1 MGANSRSARS
11 GQKSGIGKRPARS
24 SNIGSDPQVPH
35 SSSVL
40 LSPASTSSSRT
51 TSAPKRKNLAPGSSS
66 RRSSTNSRASRK
78 PSRPSAPRPEPE
90 EANDEFIADII
101 VVNTDSPDHFDDMDN
116 EVSETMISGD
126 AIMYVPWSSRPSR
139 DPVSVCINFA
149 EYCILTVSMSDAIVF
164 RSDPHDSHAHQQSS
178 PDPPVSVEAV
188 PEPAK
193 TGSELANTCVAGA
206 NASEPAVI
214 EEIAQHPTPAGEN
227 SEFAHLPDSINTDA
241 TPLKPSLAEPD
252 AVDMGFAAPHA
263 MNQDEPSELLSMFS
277 TAPDESIAGKD
288 SMAIEPT
295 SSEPSGVSVADIS
308 HTETNTGDVGVE
320 TTESDRTAFT
330 PAEMKTPAKIN
341 AMVDQENHRSDVND
355 FEPFVVD
362 DTVPATSASP
372 SCLDRAP
379 LQSAKTE
386 AVESVSA
393 EPEPIPTE
401 PIVQQANDPM
411 PVEKNGSELE
421 PHKEVAKVPG
431 GGLNTAASSSELS
444 DLTDMDGIT
453 SPKASRTIREKL
465 EVETLGEHV
474 DEASSELSDIVS
486 ADLVSPDAALL
497 DPTPAKSAISHLIG
511 ESRQSFASSASALT
525 EQSGLSSKPPS
536 VSSKATTPFDTG
548 SPREAASQPT
558 TLTPLST
565 PIAKVQTRSR
575 RIQYNVRPKVSI
587 PTDLTP
593 QEYAME
599 CIEAAEHSR
608 LNPYALHQEEYQ
620 ILRFHLSHAQVTTY
634 LNIRNGI
641 LRLWVRNPQIAV
653 TREEAIGCAR
663 DTRWFDVAN
672 VCFDWLVRRGFINY
686 GCVEIR
692 QHKRKNSPAED
703 SQPRKRKTVVVIGA
717 GFSGLGCARQL
728 EGLFT
733 QYSKRFRNMGED
745 PPRVVVLEG
754 RNRVG
759 GRVYSRAF
767 HTLPDT
773 APGIFRGKRFTAEM
787 GGMIIT
793 GFDRGNPLNILVRGQ
808 LSLPYHCLR
817 SDMSLYDTNGTAV
830 DPTRDEMVEHLFN
843 ACLDRVSEYKFKS
856 QPSKLIEGN
865 HDLIDEG
872 RDSTAEGHKTIAF
885 EEEKAAS
892 QPHAPPV
899 SQQNVTPETHLV
911 PVSTD
916 RMTGKVH
923 VEPGTPGSTRAAFK
937 AKSLGW
943 NLKPGVPE
951 TRDIDLDAAA
961 GDSSATLGSV
971 VDEALMQH
979 KGILDLNAQDFR
991 LLNWHIANLEY
1002 SNATNLNRLSLK
1014 GWDIDAGNEWEGK
1027 HTMVV
1032 GGYQSVARGLSMLPT
1047 PLTIRQKAPVKRIT
1061 YTTEATA
1068 GPARIDLEDGQS
1080 VEADYV
1086 VNTIPLGVLKQ
1097 GGVEFQPPLPSWK
1110 TDAIGRLGFG
1120 VLNKVILVYKDAFW
1134 DKDRDIFG
1142 TLQTPTNRLSLN
1154 QKDYVSRRGRFF
1166 QWFNVSN
1173 TTGMPCLLAL
1183 MAGDAGYDTE
1193 ITPNDELIAEATEV
1207 LRMRYGAR
1215 VPSQPLEAVVTRWE
1229 SDRFARGSYS
1239 NAGVKMQAE
1248 DYQIMARSIGNLH
1261 FAGEHTIV
1269 THPAT
1274 VHGAYLSGLRAAS
1287 DVLEEMLGPIEIPVP
1302 LVLPRETS
1310 ASLKRKAEEENK
1322 DPVQARLEAYE
1333 MEIQEH
1339 IYSKLGSYPIK
1350 PSKVAGNPYLLFN
1363 KAHYDEGRK
1372 RCEEGRRT
1380 GKGKPSPNEVRTM
1393 TSKMWKEAAPEVR
1406 QPFEDAAEEQKRNYA
1421 QAVRDW
1427 TAAAAKWD
1435 KEAIELRQEY
1445 VKEHPD
1451 MPGPEELA
1459 ADGGGHASGGRRAKR
1474 VESYAEEDSDL
1485 DMD

>member
-11 GQKSGIGKRPARS
+11 GQKSGIGKRPPRN
-24 SNIGSDPQVPH
+24 SNSGSTPQVPH
-35 SSSVL
+35 PSSLL

-51 TSAPKRKNLAPGSSS
+51 SSAPKKKNLTPGSSS

-78 PSRPSAPRPEPE
+78 SQRPSAPRPEPE
-90 EANDEFIADII
+90 EETDEFIADII
-101 VVNTDSPDHFDDMDN
+101 VVNTDSPERFIDMDH
-116 EVSETMISGD
+116 EASETMKPD
-126 AIMYVPWSSRPSR
+126 DTIM
-139 DPVSVCINFA
+139 
-149 EYCILTVSMSDAIVF
+149 
-164 RSDPHDSHAHQQSS
+164 SDPHASHAHLQSS
-178 PDPPVSVEAV
+178 PDPSIGA
-188 PEPAK
+188 
-193 TGSELANTCVAGA
+193 TSELARTESEWANTDAIA
-206 NASEPAVI
+206 NASKPAAVGGI
-214 EEIAQHPTPAGEN
+214 GRDSTPADEN
-227 SEFAHLPDSINTDA
+227 SACAHLIDSVNNEA

-252 AVDMGFAAPHA
+252 AIDGAYAASRLI
-263 MNQDEPSELLSMFS
+263 NQDEPFELPSMFPNEEVETTVEKGPMEIGPS
-277 TAPDESIAGKD
+277 F
-288 SMAIEPT
+288 
-295 SSEPSGVSVADIS
+295 SEPPGESVADLAQ
-308 HTETNTGDVGVE
+308 TEAESEDVGVAE
-320 TTESDRTAFT
+320 VPAFGSERSVFT
-330 PAEMKTPAKIN
+330 PAEVERPAQIN
-341 AMVDQENHRSDVND
+341 AVANQEDSGPDVND
-355 FEPFVVD
+355 FEPFVMD
-362 DTVPATSASP
+362 ATLSAASP
-372 SCLDRAP
+372 SPGRPDHAP
-379 LQSAKTE
+379 SLTSKSVVVEDVTAESISALAK
-386 AVESVSA
+386 
-393 EPEPIPTE
+393 PIDKETTDPTLIE
-401 PIVQQANDPM
+401 IG
-411 PVEKNGSELE
+411 GSELE
-421 PHKEVAKVPG
+421 SHMEVTKEHEAIPESA
-431 GGLNTAASSSELS
+431 TASSQLS
-444 DLTDMDGIT
+444 DLTDLDAIAP
-453 SPKASRTIREKL
+453 SQASGSNVEELL
-465 EVETLGEHV
+465 EAEEMGDRA
-474 DEASSELSDIVS
+474 DEASSELSDVVS
-486 ADLVSPDAALL
+486 ADYVSPDAALL

-511 ESRQSFASSASALT
+511 ESRQSFASSASAPT

-548 SPREAASQPT
+548 SPREAASQPVL
-558 TLTPLST
+558 LTPLST
-565 PIAKVQTRSR
+565 PIARVQPRSR
-575 RIQYNVRPKVSI
+575 RIQFNVRPRVSV

-599 CIEAAEHSR
+599 CIEAAENSR
-608 LNPYALHQEEYQ
+608 LNPYALHQEEYHM
-620 ILRFHLSHAQVTTY
+620 LRFHLSHAQVTTY

-663 DTRWFDVAN
+663 DSRWFDVAN
-672 VCFDWLVRRGFINY
+672 VCFDWLIRRGFINY

-692 QHKRKNSPAED
+692 QPKRKSRPAED
-703 SQPRKRKTVVVIGA
+703 SQLRKRKTVVVIGA

-745 PPRVVVLEG
+745 PPRVLVLEG

-830 DPTRDEMVEHLFN
+830 DPIRDEMVEHLFN

-872 RDSTAEGHKTIAF
+872 RDSTAEGQKTIAF

-916 RMTGKVH
+916 RMTGRVH

-943 NLKPGVPE
+943 TLKPGVPE

-961 GDSSATLGSV
+961 TDRNATLGSV

-1002 SNATNLNRLSLK
+1002 SNATNLNRLSLQ

-1027 HTMVV
+1027 HTMIV

-1047 PLTIRQKAPVKRIT
+1047 PLSIRQKAPVKRIV
-1061 YTTEATA
+1061 YTAEEAT

-1080 VEADYV
+1080 IEADYV
-1086 VNTIPLGVLKQ
+1086 VNTIPLGVLKL
-1097 GGVEFQPPLPSWK
+1097 GGIEFQPPLPAWK

-1154 QKDYVSRRGRFF
+1154 QKDYISRRGRFF

-1333 MEIQEH
+1333 MEISEH
-1339 IYSKLGSYPIK
+1339 IYSKLGSYPVK
-1350 PSKVAGNPYLLFN
+1350 PPKAAGNPYLLFN
-1363 KAHYDEGRK
+1363 KAHYEEGRK

-1380 GKGKPSPNEVRTM
+1380 GKGKPNPNEVRTM
-1393 TSKMWKEAAPEVR
+1393 TSKMWKEATPEVR

-1421 QAVRDW
+1421 HALKDW
-1427 TAAAAKWD
+1427 TKAVAEWD
-1435 KEAIELRQEY
+1435 KAAIELRQEY
-1445 VKEHPD
+1445 IKGHPNV
-1451 MPGPEELA
+1451 PSPEELA
-1459 ADGGGHASGGRRAKR
+1459 AASGGRRAKR

>member
-1 MGANSRSARS
+1 M
-11 GQKSGIGKRPARS
+11 
-24 SNIGSDPQVPH
+24 DDEVP
-35 SSSVL
+35 
-40 LSPASTSSSRT
+40 
-51 TSAPKRKNLAPGSSS
+51 
-66 RRSSTNSRASRK
+66 
-78 PSRPSAPRPEPE
+78 
-90 EANDEFIADII
+90 
-101 VVNTDSPDHFDDMDN
+101 
-116 EVSETMISGD
+116 ETMMPGD
-126 AIMYVPWSSRPSR
+126 TIM
-139 DPVSVCINFA
+139 
-149 EYCILTVSMSDAIVF
+149 
-164 RSDPHDSHAHQQSS
+164 SDPHASHAHQQSS
-178 PDPPVSVEAV
+178 PGRVASVEAT
-188 PEPAK
+188 PEPIKADPK
-193 TGSELANTCVAGA
+193 WADTDVAGA
-206 NASEPAVI
+206 NASEPAAV
-214 EEIAQHPTPAGEN
+214 EELVRH
-227 SEFAHLPDSINTDA
+227 SIPTDA
-241 TPLKPSLAEPD
+241 TSECTHLLDSMDTETTPLKPSLAEPD
-252 AVDMGFAAPHA
+252 TFDVGSAAAHPTSQ
-263 MNQDEPSELLSMFS
+263 NERYELLSKFP
-277 TAPDESIAGKD
+277 TAQDETTVGDA
-288 SMAIEPT
+288 SMAIKS
-295 SSEPSGVSVADIS
+295 SSEPARNSVADLAQ
-308 HTETNTGDVGVE
+308 TEAESGGVGVAAL
-320 TTESDRTAFT
+320 ESKQPEFA
-330 PAEMKTPAKIN
+330 PAEVRRAVKMSST
-341 AMVDQENHRSDVND
+341 VEQENNGPDVNG
-355 FEPFVVD
+355 FQPFVVD
-362 DTVPATSASP
+362 ATIPAASP
-372 SCLDRAP
+372 YTGIGSA
-379 LQSAKTE
+379 QSLPKNTE
-386 AVESVSA
+386 LMERISIESKNSPS
-393 EPEPIPTE
+393 EPTD
-401 PIVQQANDPM
+401 QDANDPM
-411 PVEKNGSELE
+411 SIENKGNELE
-421 PHKEVAKVPG
+421 PHEETTEEHEAI
-431 GGLNTAASSSELS
+431 LDSATASSKLS
-444 DLTDMDGIT
+444 DVTDLDGVAP
-453 SPKASRTIREKL
+453 SQASRTIEEPL
-465 EVETLGEHV
+465 EAEAMGNHA
-474 DEASSELSDIVS
+474 DEASSELSDIVP

-497 DPTPAKSAISHLIG
+497 DSTPAKSAISHLIG
-511 ESRQSFASSASALT
+511 ESRHSFASSASALT

-548 SPREAASQPT
+548 SPREVASQPN
-558 TLTPLST
+558 PLST
-565 PIAKVQTRSR
+565 PIARVHSRSR
-575 RIQYNVRPKVSI
+575 RIQFNVRPKVSI

-593 QEYAME
+593 QEYAIE
-599 CIEAAEHSR
+599 CIEAAENSR
-608 LNPYALHQEEYQ
+608 LNPYALHQEEYHV
-620 ILRFHLSHAQVTTY
+620 LRMHLSYAQVTTY

-641 LRLWVRNPQIAV
+641 LRLWTRNPQIAV

-692 QHKRKNSPAED
+692 QHKKNSTAED

-733 QYSKRFRNMGED
+733 QYSKRFRNIGED
-745 PPRVVVLEG
+745 PPRVIVLEG

-767 HTLPDT
+767 QTLPDT

-830 DPTRDEMVEHLFN
+830 DPARDEMVEHLFN

-865 HDLIDEG
+865 YDLIDEG

-943 NLKPGVPE
+943 TLKPGVPE

-961 GDSSATLGSV
+961 SDRNATLGSV

-1002 SNATNLNRLSLK
+1002 SNATNLNRLSLQ

-1047 PLTIRQKAPVKRIT
+1047 PLDIRQKAPVKRIM
-1061 YTTEATA
+1061 YTTEEAT
-1068 GPARIDLEDGQS
+1068 GPARIYLEDGQL

-1097 GGVEFQPPLPSWK
+1097 GGIEFQPTLPSWK

-1154 QKDYVSRRGRFF
+1154 QKDYISRRGRFF

-1193 ITPNDELIAEATEV
+1193 VTPNDELIAEATEV

-1287 DVLEEMLGPIEIPVP
+1287 DVLEEMLGPIEIPIP

-1310 ASLKRKAEEENK
+1310 ASLKRKAQEENK

-1339 IYSKLGSYPIK
+1339 IYSKLGLYPVK

-1363 KAHYDEGRK
+1363 KAHYEEGRK

-1380 GKGKPSPNEVRTM
+1380 GKGKPNPNEVRTM
-1393 TSKMWKEAAPEVR
+1393 TSKMWKEATPEVR

-1421 QAVRDW
+1421 QALKEW
-1427 TAAAAKWD
+1427 TAAAAQWE

-1445 VKEHPD
+1445 IKAHPNV
-1451 MPGPEELA
+1451 PGPEELI
-1459 ADGGGHASGGRRAKR
+1459 ADSNGYASGGRRAKR
-1474 VESYAEEDSDL
+1474 VESYAEDDSDL

>member
-1 MGANSRSARS
+1 MLLVPVGPHVIRALSVAYLPYITILFVS
-11 GQKSGIGKRPARS
+11 I
-24 SNIGSDPQVPH
+24 SDEI
-35 SSSVL
+35 L
-40 LSPASTSSSRT
+40 L
-51 TSAPKRKNLAPGSSS
+51 
-66 RRSSTNSRASRK
+66 
-78 PSRPSAPRPEPE
+78 
-90 EANDEFIADII
+90 
-101 VVNTDSPDHFDDMDN
+101 
-116 EVSETMISGD
+116 
-126 AIMYVPWSSRPSR
+126 
-139 DPVSVCINFA
+139 
-149 EYCILTVSMSDAIVF
+149 

-178 PDPPVSVEAV
+178 PDPSVSVEAAS
-188 PEPAK
+188 EPAK

-206 NASEPAVI
+206 NASEPPAV
-214 EEIAQHPTPAGEN
+214 EEIAQHSMPVDEIPA
-227 SEFAHLPDSINTDA
+227 SAQLPESINAEA
-241 TPLKPSLAEPD
+241 TPLKPPLAEPD
-252 AVDMGFAAPHA
+252 AVDVGFAAPHA

-277 TAPDESIAGKD
+277 TAPDESIVGKD
-288 SMAIEPT
+288 AMASEPPVA
-295 SSEPSGVSVADIS
+295 EPSGVFAADMAHS
-308 HTETNTGDVGVE
+308 ETNTGDMGVV
-320 TTESDRTAFT
+320 TTESDRPEFAAEMET
-330 PAEMKTPAKIN
+330 PAEIN
-341 AMVDQENHRSDVND
+341 SMVDQENRGSDVND
-355 FEPFVVD
+355 FEPVVVD
-362 DTVPATSASP
+362 ATVPAASP
-372 SCLDRAP
+372 PPSSPDRAP
-379 LQSAKTE
+379 LLSAKTE
-386 AVESVSA
+386 AAESVS
-393 EPEPIPTE
+393 TE
-401 PIVQQANDPM
+401 PRPTPAKPVDEHTNDPM
-411 PVEKNGSELE
+411 PMENSGGSKLE
-421 PHKEVAKVPG
+421 PHKEVAKVPAG
-431 GGLNTAASSSELS
+431 HANPEGSSSELS
-444 DLTDMDGIT
+444 DLTDLEGVAP
-453 SPKASRTIREKL
+453 SKASGTVEEVL
-465 EVETLGEHV
+465 EVEAMGDHV
-474 DEASSELSDIVS
+474 DEASSELSDVVS
-486 ADLVSPDAALL
+486 ADIVSPDAALH

-511 ESRQSFASSASALT
+511 TSRHSFASSASAPT

-565 PIAKVQTRSR
+565 PIARVQPRLR

-608 LNPYALHQEEYQ
+608 LNPYALHQEEYH

-692 QHKRKNSPAED
+692 QHKRKNSPVED
-703 SQPRKRKTVVVIGA
+703 LQPRKRKTVVVIGA

-899 SQQNVTPETHLV
+899 SQQNVGPETHLV

-943 NLKPGVPE
+943 TLKPGVPE

-961 GDSSATLGSV
+961 SDSSATLGSV

-1002 SNATNLNRLSLK
+1002 SNATNLNRLSLQ

-1027 HTMVV
+1027 HTMIV
-1032 GGYQSVARGLSMLPT
+1032 GGYQGVARGLSMLPT
-1047 PLTIRQKAPVKRIT
+1047 PLTIRQKAPVKRII
-1061 YTTEATA
+1061 YTTEGAA
-1068 GPARIDLEDGQS
+1068 GPARVDLEDGQS
-1080 VEADYV
+1080 VEADYI
-1086 VNTIPLGVLKQ
+1086 VNTIPLGVLKH

-1110 TDAIGRLGFG
+1110 AEAIGRLGFG

-1193 ITPNDELIAEATEV
+1193 VTPNDELIAEATEV

-1287 DVLEEMLGPIEIPVP
+1287 DVLEEMIGPIEIPVP
-1302 LVLPRETS
+1302 LVLPRETL

-1322 DPVQARLEAYE
+1322 DPMQARLEAYE

-1339 IYSKLGSYPIK
+1339 IYSKLGPYPVK

-1421 QAVRDW
+1421 QALRDW
-1427 TAAAAKWD
+1427 TAAAAKWE

-1445 VKEHPD
+1445 VKEHPNA
-1451 MPGPEELA
+1451 PGPEELA
-1459 ADGGGHASGGRRAKR
+1459 AEGGGYSSGGRRAKR
-1474 VESYAEEDSDL
+1474 VESYAEEDSDF

>member
-1 MGANSRSARS
+1 MIRSLSVSYSLYIAMLFGS
-11 GQKSGIGKRPARS
+11 
-24 SNIGSDPQVPH
+24 GSDEI
-35 SSSVL
+35 L
-40 LSPASTSSSRT
+40 L
-51 TSAPKRKNLAPGSSS
+51 
-66 RRSSTNSRASRK
+66 
-78 PSRPSAPRPEPE
+78 
-90 EANDEFIADII
+90 
-101 VVNTDSPDHFDDMDN
+101 
-116 EVSETMISGD
+116 
-126 AIMYVPWSSRPSR
+126 
-139 DPVSVCINFA
+139 
-149 EYCILTVSMSDAIVF
+149 
-164 RSDPHDSHAHQQSS
+164 RSDPHDSHAHQKSS
-178 PDPPVSVEAV
+178 PDPAASVEAAS
-188 PEPAK
+188 EPAK
-193 TGSELANTCVAGA
+193 TGLELANTYVAGA
-206 NASEPAVI
+206 NASEPA
-214 EEIAQHPTPAGEN
+214 AGEEDAHH
-227 SEFAHLPDSINTDA
+227 SISADGISACAHLPGSINTEA
-241 TPLKPSLAEPD
+241 TPLKPSLTEQD
-252 AVDMGFAAPHA
+252 TIVMGFATSQAV
-263 MNQDEPSELLSMFS
+263 NRDESSELPSMFS
-277 TAPDESIAGKD
+277 TAPDENLNEKD
-288 SMAIEPT
+288 SVAIEPPHPG
-295 SSEPSGVSVADIS
+295 PSDVSVADLGS
-308 HTETNTGDVGVE
+308 TKTNGDVGTA
-320 TTESDRTAFT
+320 TTESDRPAFT
-330 PAEMKTPAKIN
+330 PEVKTPAEIN
-341 AMVDQENHRSDVND
+341 LMVDQKNRGSDVND

-362 DTVPATSASP
+362 DTVPTASTP
-372 SCLDRAP
+372 SSYPDREP
-379 LQSAKTE
+379 LPSAKPE
-386 AVESVSA
+386 AVASLSDEPGPIPA
-393 EPEPIPTE
+393 EPIDEHTNAP
-401 PIVQQANDPM
+401 V
-411 PVEKNGSELE
+411 PVENNSSELE
-421 PHKEVAKVPG
+421 PHKEVAKVTEGRANPAG
-431 GGLNTAASSSELS
+431 SSSELS
-444 DLTDMDGIT
+444 DLTDSDVVT
-453 SPKASRTIREKL
+453 LPTASRTVEEAL
-465 EVETLGEHV
+465 EEGPMGDQV
-474 DEASSELSDIVS
+474 DEASSELSDVVS

-497 DPTPAKSAISHLIG
+497 DPIPAKSAISHLIG
-511 ESRQSFASSASALT
+511 ESRQSFASSASAPT

-558 TLTPLST
+558 TLTPIST
-565 PIAKVQTRSR
+565 PIARVQPRSR

-587 PTDLTP
+587 TTDLTP

-608 LNPYALHQEEYQ
+608 LNPYALHQQEYH
-620 ILRFHLSHAQVTTY
+620 ILRYHLSHAQVTTY

-692 QHKRKNSPAED
+692 QHKRKNSPDED
-703 SQPRKRKTVVVIGA
+703 AQPRKRKTVVVIGA

-733 QYSKRFRNMGED
+733 QYAKRFRNMGED

-793 GFDRGNPLNILVRGQ
+793 GFDRGNPLNFLVRGQ

-843 ACLDRVSEYKFKS
+843 TCLDRVSEYKFKS

-943 NLKPGVPE
+943 TLKPGVPE

-961 GDSSATLGSV
+961 SDRSATLGSV

-1002 SNATNLNRLSLK
+1002 SNATNLNRLSLQ

-1047 PLTIRQKAPVKRIT
+1047 PLTIRQKAAVKRIT
-1061 YTTEATA
+1061 YTVEGAN

-1086 VNTIPLGVLKQ
+1086 VNTIPLGVLKH

-1248 DYQIMARSIGNLH
+1248 DYQIMAQSIGNMH

-1287 DVLEEMLGPIEIPVP
+1287 DVLEEMLGPIEVPVP

-1333 MEIQEH
+1333 MEVQEH
-1339 IYSKLGSYPIK
+1339 IYSKLGPYPVK

-1393 TSKMWKEAAPEVR
+1393 TSKMWREAAPEVR
-1406 QPFEDAAEEQKRNYA
+1406 QPFEDAAEEQKRGYA
-1421 QAVRDW
+1421 QALKEW
-1427 TAAAAKWD
+1427 TAAAAKWE

-1445 VKEHPD
+1445 VKEHPN

-1459 ADGGGHASGGRRAKR
+1459 ADGSGNASGGRRAKR
-1474 VESYAEEDSDL
+1474 VQSYAEDDSDL

>member
-1 MGANSRSARS
+1 MDHAASQPIKEDEPCEAIPLFQTAQYEHAVDTTALTNESFVAEAAGGNGTDVAHRET
-11 GQKSGIGKRPARS
+11 KSGG
-24 SNIGSDPQVPH
+24 V
-35 SSSVL
+35 
-40 LSPASTSSSRT
+40 
-51 TSAPKRKNLAPGSSS
+51 
-66 RRSSTNSRASRK
+66 
-78 PSRPSAPRPEPE
+78 
-90 EANDEFIADII
+90 
-101 VVNTDSPDHFDDMDN
+101 
-116 EVSETMISGD
+116 GD
-126 AIMYVPWSSRPSR
+126 
-139 DPVSVCINFA
+139 
-149 EYCILTVSMSDAIVF
+149 T
-164 RSDPHDSHAHQQSS
+164 
-178 PDPPVSVEAV
+178 
-188 PEPAK
+188 
-193 TGSELANTCVAGA
+193 
-206 NASEPAVI
+206 
-214 EEIAQHPTPAGEN
+214 
-227 SEFAHLPDSINTDA
+227 
-241 TPLKPSLAEPD
+241 
-252 AVDMGFAAPHA
+252 
-263 MNQDEPSELLSMFS
+263 
-277 TAPDESIAGKD
+277 
-288 SMAIEPT
+288 
-295 SSEPSGVSVADIS
+295 
-308 HTETNTGDVGVE
+308 
-320 TTESDRTAFT
+320 TTESDKPAIQ
-330 PAEMKTPAKIN
+330 PAEVKAPADTNSI
-341 AMVDQENHRSDVND
+341 VDRDNPGLDVNGSD
-355 FEPFVVD
+355 HGRVD
-362 DTVPATSASP
+362 ASVPAASP
-372 SCLDRAP
+372 SKRADHAP
-379 LQSAKTE
+379 LLSAETGTAE
-386 AVESVSA
+386 EDSA
-393 EPEPIPTE
+393 EPHPSLPEPTDENADDSIP
-401 PIVQQANDPM
+401 I
-411 PVEKNGSELE
+411 EKDFL
-421 PHKEVAKVPG
+421 KVPERSS
-431 GGLNTAASSSELS
+431 NPAAPSSDLS
-444 DLTDMDGIT
+444 DLTDLDDT
-453 SPKASRTIREKL
+453 SPSKASRTSE
-465 EVETLGEHV
+465 EASAVDGVAGHV
-474 DEASSELSDIVS
+474 DEVSSELSEVVS
-486 ADLVSPDAALL
+486 ADLVSPDAVHL
-497 DPTPAKSAISHLIG
+497 DSTPVKSAISHLIG
-511 ESRQSFASSASALT
+511 ESRHSFASSASAPT

-558 TLTPLST
+558 ALTPLPA
-565 PIAKVQTRSR
+565 PIARVQPRSR

-599 CIEAAEHSR
+599 CIEAAENSR
-608 LNPYALHQEEYQ
+608 LNPYALHQEEYH
-620 ILRFHLSHAQVTTY
+620 ILRYHLSHAQVTTY

-692 QHKRKNSPAED
+692 QPRKNASAED

-808 LSLPYHCLR
+808 LGLPYHCLR

-830 DPTRDEMVEHLFN
+830 DPARDEMVEHLFN

-856 QPSKLIEGN
+856 QQSKLIEGN

-899 SQQNVTPETHLV
+899 AQQNVTPETHLV

-937 AKSLGW
+937 AMSLGW
-943 NLKPGVPE
+943 TLKPGVQE
-951 TRDIDLDAAA
+951 TRDIDLDVVAS
-961 GDSSATLGSV
+961 DQSATLGSV

-1047 PLTIRQKAPVKRIT
+1047 PLNIRHKAPVKRIT
-1061 YTTEATA
+1061 YTTEAAT
-1068 GPARIDLEDGQS
+1068 GPARIELEDGQS

-1097 GGVEFQPPLPSWK
+1097 GGVDFQPPLPSWK
-1110 TDAIGRLGFG
+1110 TDAIERLGFG

-1134 DKDRDIFG
+1134 DKERDIFG

-1239 NAGVKMQAE
+1239 NAGVKMQAD
-1248 DYQIMARSIGNLH
+1248 DYQIMARPIGNLH

-1287 DVLEEMLGPIEIPVP
+1287 DVLEEMIGPIDIPLP

-1322 DPVQARLEAYE
+1322 DPTQARLEAYE

-1339 IYSKLGSYPIK
+1339 IYSRLGPYPIK

-1363 KAHYDEGRK
+1363 KAHYEEGRK

-1421 QAVRDW
+1421 QALKDW
-1427 TAAAAKWD
+1427 TAAAAKWEKD
-1435 KEAIELRQEY
+1435 AVDLRQVY
-1445 VKEHPD
+1445 VKEHPYAD
-1451 MPGPEELA
+1451 DAEQLV
-1459 ADGGGHASGGRRAKR
+1459 ADGAASAGGGRRAKR

-1485 DMD
+1485 DME

>member
-1 MGANSRSARS
+1 M
-11 GQKSGIGKRPARS
+11 
-24 SNIGSDPQVPH
+24 
-35 SSSVL
+35 
-40 LSPASTSSSRT
+40 STE
-51 TSAPKRKNLAPGSSS
+51 A
-66 RRSSTNSRASRK
+66 K
-78 PSRPSAPRPEPE
+78 PMES
-90 EANDEFIADII
+90 
-101 VVNTDSPDHFDDMDN
+101 
-116 EVSETMISGD
+116 
-126 AIMYVPWSSRPSR
+126 
-139 DPVSVCINFA
+139 
-149 EYCILTVSMSDAIVF
+149 
-164 RSDPHDSHAHQQSS
+164 
-178 PDPPVSVEAV
+178 
-188 PEPAK
+188 
-193 TGSELANTCVAGA
+193 
-206 NASEPAVI
+206 
-214 EEIAQHPTPAGEN
+214 
-227 SEFAHLPDSINTDA
+227 
-241 TPLKPSLAEPD
+241 SLAEPGAD
-252 AVDMGFAAPHA
+252 DVRYTTSHANSHEPFKTQSVFLTARDGSTAGSKDETNEPVFSGALGASMADVARRETRSAEVGDAITGSRDPTIEPEEVNAPGEGNPAVDH
-263 MNQDEPSELLSMFS
+263 
-277 TAPDESIAGKD
+277 
-288 SMAIEPT
+288 
-295 SSEPSGVSVADIS
+295 DI
-308 HTETNTGDVGVE
+308 
-320 TTESDRTAFT
+320 RCL
-330 PAEMKTPAKIN
+330 
-341 AMVDQENHRSDVND
+341 DVND
-355 FEPFVVD
+355 SEKAVVD
-362 DTVPATSASP
+362 ALVAAVSP
-372 SCLDRAP
+372 SRRTDP
-379 LQSAKTE
+379 VSSPSADTGA
-386 AVESVSA
+386 AVDKPPDS
-393 EPEPIPTE
+393 EPTPVGPINE
-401 PIVQQANDPM
+401 H
-411 PVEKNGSELE
+411 GSNLISIENSGGSLGS
-421 PHKEVAKVPG
+421 HKEFVKVPERS
-431 GGLNTAASSSELS
+431 LNTAAPSSEIS
-444 DLTDMDGIT
+444 DLTDLDYV
-453 SPKASRTIREKL
+453 SPSKDSRVSE
-465 EVETLGEHV
+465 EVLGVKGMADHA
-474 DEASSELSDIVS
+474 DEASSELNDLVS
-486 ADLVSPDAALL
+486 ADIVPSDAALL
-497 DPTPAKSAISHLIG
+497 DSTPAKSAISHLIG
-511 ESRQSFASSASALT
+511 EARHSFASSASALT

-536 VSSKATTPFDTG
+536 VSSKATTPFDSG
-548 SPREAASQPT
+548 SPREAPSQPT

-565 PIAKVQTRSR
+565 PIARVQPRSR
-575 RIQYNVRPKVSI
+575 RVQYNVRPKVSI

-608 LNPYALHQEEYQ
+608 LNPYALHQEEYH
-620 ILRFHLSHAQVTTY
+620 ILRYHLSHAQVTTY

-692 QHKRKNSPAED
+692 QPKRKNFPSGD
-703 SQPRKRKTVVVIGA
+703 SQPQRRKTVVVIGA

-733 QYSKRFRNMGED
+733 QYSKRFRNMGEE

-773 APGIFRGKRFTAEM
+773 APGLFRGKRFTAEM

-830 DPTRDEMVEHLFN
+830 DPARDEMVEHLFN

-856 QPSKLIEGN
+856 QQSKLIEGN

-885 EEEKAAS
+885 EEEKTAS

-943 NLKPGVPE
+943 ALKSGVAE

-961 GDSSATLGSV
+961 SDGSATLGSV

-979 KGILDLNAQDFR
+979 KEILDLNAQDFR

-1032 GGYQSVARGLSMLPT
+1032 GGYQSVARGLSLLPT
-1047 PLTIRQKAPVKRIT
+1047 PLNIQYKAPVKRIT
-1061 YTTEATA
+1061 YTAEGAT
-1068 GPARIDLEDGQS
+1068 GPAKIDLEGGRT

-1086 VNTIPLGVLKQ
+1086 VNTIPLGVLKH

-1110 TDAIGRLGFG
+1110 TDAIECLGFG

-1193 ITPNDELIAEATEV
+1193 ITPNDELVAEATEV

-1239 NAGVKMQAE
+1239 NAGVKMRAE
-1248 DYQIMARSIGNLH
+1248 DYQTMARPISNLH

-1287 DVLEEMLGPIEIPVP
+1287 DILEEMLGPIEVPMP

-1310 ASLKRKAEEENK
+1310 ASLKRKTEEENK
-1322 DPVQARLEAYE
+1322 DPTQARLEAYE

-1339 IYSKLGSYPIK
+1339 IYSRLGPFPIK

-1363 KAHYDEGRK
+1363 KAHYEEGRK

-1393 TSKMWKEAAPEVR
+1393 TSKMWKEAGPEVR

-1421 QAVRDW
+1421 QALKDW
-1427 TAAAAKWD
+1427 TAAASTWEKD
-1435 KEAIELRQEY
+1435 AIELRQEY
-1445 VKEHPD
+1445 VKEHPYV
-1451 MPGPEELA
+1451 PGPEEP
-1459 ADGGGHASGGRRAKR
+1459 ADGAGSASGGRRAKR
-1474 VESYAEEDSDL
+1474 VESYAEEDTDL
-1485 DMD
+1485 DMQ

>member
-1 MGANSRSARS
+1 MALFVSIFD
-11 GQKSGIGKRPARS
+11 KS
-24 SNIGSDPQVPH
+24 
-35 SSSVL
+35 
-40 LSPASTSSSRT
+40 
-51 TSAPKRKNLAPGSSS
+51 
-66 RRSSTNSRASRK
+66 
-78 PSRPSAPRPEPE
+78 
-90 EANDEFIADII
+90 F
-101 VVNTDSPDHFDDMDN
+101 
-116 EVSETMISGD
+116 
-126 AIMYVPWSSRPSR
+126 
-139 DPVSVCINFA
+139 
-149 EYCILTVSMSDAIVF
+149 F
-164 RSDPHDSHAHQQSS
+164 RSDPHASHVYQQSS
-178 PDPPVSVEAV
+178 PDPSVEA
-188 PEPAK
+188 
-193 TGSELANTCVAGA
+193 TSELAKTESEWANTDFIA
-206 NASEPAVI
+206 NTSEPAAVKDVARQSI
-214 EEIAQHPTPAGEN
+214 PANEDSASAQLT
-227 SEFAHLPDSINTDA
+227 DSVNTEA
-241 TPLKPSLAEPD
+241 TPLKSSLAELHATD
-252 AVDMGFAAPHA
+252 VDNAASRSINHYEPFELPSISPTAQNENTFAKVSITI
-263 MNQDEPSELLSMFS
+263 EPSLTKPPGE
-277 TAPDESIAGKD
+277 
-288 SMAIEPT
+288 
-295 SSEPSGVSVADIS
+295 SVADLAHNEAGS
-308 HTETNTGDVGVE
+308 GDVGVM
-320 TTESDRTAFT
+320 AFKSERSVLN
-330 PAEMKTPAKIN
+330 PAEVQRPENIN
-341 AMVDQENHRSDVND
+341 STANREDEGADVND
-355 FEPFVVD
+355 FESSVMSATICAVSSPPRRSDHASSLIAKVEVVED
-362 DTVPATSASP
+362 ISSE
-372 SCLDRAP
+372 S
-379 LQSAKTE
+379 E
-386 AVESVSA
+386 AALA
-393 EPEPIPTE
+393 EPIDEKTT
-401 PIVQQANDPM
+401 DPM
-411 PVEKNGSELE
+411 PIENNGGEFES
-421 PHKEVAKVPG
+421 HKDVTKEHAAISDSA
-431 GGLNTAASSSELS
+431 TASSQLS
-444 DLTDMDGIT
+444 DLTDLDAFAP
-453 SPKASRTIREKL
+453 SQASRS
-465 EVETLGEHV
+465 VEEIFEAEAMGDHA
-474 DEASSELSDIVS
+474 DEASSELSDAVS
-486 ADLVSPDAALL
+486 ADLVSPDAALH
-497 DPTPAKSAISHLIG
+497 DPAPAKSAISHLIG
-511 ESRQSFASSASALT
+511 ESRHSFASSASAPT

-548 SPREAASQPT
+548 SPREAASQPVL
-558 TLTPLST
+558 LTPAST
-565 PIAKVQTRSR
+565 PIAKAQPRTR
-575 RIQYNVRPKVSI
+575 RIQFNVRPRVSV

-599 CIEAAEHSR
+599 CIEAAENSR
-608 LNPYALHQEEYQ
+608 LNPYALHQGEYHV
-620 ILRFHLSHAQVTTY
+620 LRFHLSHSQVTTY

-692 QHKRKNSPAED
+692 QHKRKNGPVED

-767 HTLPDT
+767 QTLPDT

-872 RDSTAEGHKTIAF
+872 RDSTAEGHKTVAF
-885 EEEKAAS
+885 EEEKAAA

-899 SQQNVTPETHLV
+899 SQQNVPPETHLV

-943 NLKPGVPE
+943 ILKPGVPE
-951 TRDIDLDAAA
+951 TRDIDLDSAAS
-961 GDSSATLGSV
+961 DRSATLGSV

-1002 SNATNLNRLSLK
+1002 SNATSLNRLSLK

-1047 PLTIRQKAPVKRIT
+1047 PLNIRQKAPVKRIT
-1061 YTTEATA
+1061 YTTEGAA
-1068 GPARIDLEDGQS
+1068 GPAKIDLEDGQS
-1080 VEADYV
+1080 VEADYI
-1086 VNTIPLGVLKQ
+1086 VNTIPLGVLKH
-1097 GGVEFQPPLPSWK
+1097 GGIEFQPPLPSWK

-1120 VLNKVILVYKDAFW
+1120 VLNKVILVYKEAFW
-1134 DKDRDIFG
+1134 DRDRDIFG
-1142 TLQTPTNRLSLN
+1142 TLQTPTNRLSLH

-1248 DYQIMARSIGNLH
+1248 DYQLMARSVGNLH

-1322 DPVQARLEAYE
+1322 DPMQARLEAYE
-1333 MEIQEH
+1333 MEISEH

-1380 GKGKPSPNEVRTM
+1380 GKGKPNPNEVRTM
-1393 TSKMWKEAAPEVR
+1393 TSKMWKEATSEVR
-1406 QPFEDAAEEQKRNYA
+1406 QPFEDAADEQKRNYA
-1421 QAVRDW
+1421 LALKEW
-1427 TAAAAKWD
+1427 TAAAAEWEKAAVD
-1435 KEAIELRQEY
+1435 LRQEY
-1445 VKEHPD
+1445 VKEHPNV
-1451 MPGPEELA
+1451 PGSEELA
-1459 ADGGGHASGGRRAKR
+1459 ADSGGRRAKR

-1485 DMD
+1485 DLD

>member
-1 MGANSRSARS
+1 M
-11 GQKSGIGKRPARS
+11 
-24 SNIGSDPQVPH
+24 
-35 SSSVL
+35 
-40 LSPASTSSSRT
+40 
-51 TSAPKRKNLAPGSSS
+51 
-66 RRSSTNSRASRK
+66 
-78 PSRPSAPRPEPE
+78 PSAPRPEPA
-90 EANDEFIADII
+90 EANEEFIADII
-101 VVNTDSPDHFDDMDN
+101 VVNTDSPDHLDDMDDDVP
-116 EVSETMISGD
+116 ESIITGD
-126 AIMYVPWSSRPSR
+126 IFM
-139 DPVSVCINFA
+139 
-149 EYCILTVSMSDAIVF
+149 
-164 RSDPHDSHAHQQSS
+164 SDPHDSQAHQKPS
-178 PDPPVSVEAV
+178 PDPYVTIEAAS
-188 PEPAK
+188 ESAE
-193 TGSELANTCVAGA
+193 TRSELPNTDLPGA
-206 NASEPAVI
+206 NASVPTAVEGSAQQSIPAD
-214 EEIAQHPTPAGEN
+214 EN
-227 SEFAHLPDSINTDA
+227 SEHAPVSDLVNTEV
-241 TPLKPSLAEPD
+241 TPLKSSLAEPE
-252 AVDMGFAAPHA
+252 AVNMDYAAS
-263 MNQDEPSELLSMFS
+263 EPTNENESLETLSMFP
-277 TAPDESIAGKD
+277 TAKYEDMVETNAV
-288 SMAIEPT
+288 PT
-295 SSEPSGVSVADIS
+295 LASVAEASGDPVNDTAHRGTKSGEVGDI
-308 HTETNTGDVGVE
+308 
-320 TTESDRTAFT
+320 TTKSDETAFGPADVQT
-330 PAEMKTPAKIN
+330 PTDTN
-341 AMVDQENHRSDVND
+341 SMVDQDNLGLDVNAFD
-355 FEPFVVD
+355 NGVVD
-362 DTVPATSASP
+362 ALVPAASP
-372 SCLDRAP
+372 SNRADHAHP
-379 LQSAKTE
+379 PSAETSAAETE
-386 AVESVSA
+386 FV
-393 EPEPIPTE
+393 EPEPAPSE
-401 PIVQQANDPM
+401 PIHGSVNDPM
-411 PVEKNGSELE
+411 PIENNGSGVES
-421 PHKEVAKVPG
+421 HKEFLKVPG
-431 GGLNTAASSSELS
+431 RSSHPVTSSSDLS
-444 DLTDMDGIT
+444 DLTDLDDVLP
-453 SPKASRTIREKL
+453 PKASSASE
-465 EVETLGEHV
+465 EGSAVEGMAGHV
-474 DEASSELSDIVS
+474 DEASSELSDVVS
-486 ADLVSPDAALL
+486 ADLVSPGAAHL
-497 DPTPAKSAISHLIG
+497 DLTPAKSAISHLIG
-511 ESRQSFASSASALT
+511 ESRHSFASSASAPT

-548 SPREAASQPT
+548 SPREATSQPT

-565 PIAKVQTRSR
+565 PIARVQPRTRR
-575 RIQYNVRPKVSI
+575 VQYNVRPKVSI

-599 CIEAAEHSR
+599 CIEAAENSR
-608 LNPYALHQEEYQ
+608 LNPYALHQEEYH
-620 ILRFHLSHAQVTTY
+620 ILRYHLSHAQITTY

-663 DTRWFDVAN
+663 DSRWFDVAN
-672 VCFDWLVRRGFINY
+672 VCFDWLVRRSFINY

-692 QHKRKNSPAED
+692 QLRKNASAED

-808 LSLPYHCLR
+808 LGLPYHCLR

-856 QPSKLIEGN
+856 QQSKLIEGN

-885 EEEKAAS
+885 EEEKTAS

-943 NLKPGVPE
+943 TLKPGVQE
-951 TRDIDLDAAA
+951 SRDIDLDAAA
-961 GDSSATLGSV
+961 IDRSATLGSV

-979 KGILDLNAQDFR
+979 KEILDLTAQDFR

-1014 GWDIDAGNEWEGK
+1014 GWDIDAGNEWDGK

-1047 PLTIRQKAPVKRIT
+1047 PLNIRHQAAVKRIK
-1061 YTTEATA
+1061 YNTEGAT

-1086 VNTIPLGVLKQ
+1086 VNTIPLGVLKH

-1183 MAGDAGYDTE
+1183 MAGEAGYDTE
-1193 ITPNDELIAEATEV
+1193 VTPNDELIAEATEV

-1239 NAGVKMQAE
+1239 NAGVNMQTD
-1248 DYQIMARSIGNLH
+1248 DYQSMARPIGNLH

-1287 DVLEEMLGPIEIPVP
+1287 DVLDEMIGPIEIPLP

-1322 DPVQARLEAYE
+1322 DPLQARLEAYE

-1339 IYSKLGSYPIK
+1339 IYSRLGPYPIK

-1363 KAHYDEGRK
+1363 KSNYDEGRK

-1421 QAVRDW
+1421 QALKGW
-1427 TAAAAKWD
+1427 TAAAAKWEKD
-1435 KEAIELRQEY
+1435 AVELRQVY
-1445 VKEHPD
+1445 TNEHPYAA
-1451 MPGPEELA
+1451 GPEELA
-1459 ADGGGHASGGRRAKR
+1459 GDGTGRRAAKR

-1485 DMD
+1485 DME

>member
-1 MGANSRSARS
+1 MLFVS
-11 GQKSGIGKRPARS
+11 I
-24 SNIGSDPQVPH
+24 SDEM
-35 SSSVL
+35 L
-40 LSPASTSSSRT
+40 
-51 TSAPKRKNLAPGSSS
+51 
-66 RRSSTNSRASRK
+66 
-78 PSRPSAPRPEPE
+78 
-90 EANDEFIADII
+90 
-101 VVNTDSPDHFDDMDN
+101 
-116 EVSETMISGD
+116 
-126 AIMYVPWSSRPSR
+126 
-139 DPVSVCINFA
+139 
-149 EYCILTVSMSDAIVF
+149 F
-164 RSDPHDSHAHQQSS
+164 RSDPHDSHAHQSY
-178 PDPPVSVEAV
+178 PPGPSVSAEAAA
-188 PEPAK
+188 EPAK
-193 TGSELANTCVAGA
+193 KGSELANICVAGV
-206 NASEPAVI
+206 NASEPAAV
-214 EEIAQHPTPAGEN
+214 EQTTQHSIPADEN
-227 SEFAHLPDSINTDA
+227 SACAPILDSMNTEA

-252 AVDMGFAAPHA
+252 AVDIGYAASNA
-263 MNQDEPSELLSMFS
+263 INQDKPFELLSMFPAAQYGS
-277 TAPDESIAGKD
+277 VAGKD
-288 SMAIEPT
+288 SVATEPPF
-295 SSEPSGVSVADIS
+295 SEPSGVSVADIG
-308 HTETNTGDVGVE
+308 HTKTKPRERGVV
-320 TTESDRTAFT
+320 TTEPDRPEST
-330 PAEMKTPAKIN
+330 PAEEQTPAEIN
-341 AMVDQENHRSDVND
+341 SMVDQENRGSDVND
-355 FEPFVVD
+355 LEPFVVD
-362 DTVPATSASP
+362 DTVPAASP
-372 SCLDRAP
+372 PPRSPDRAP
-379 LQSAKTE
+379 LLPTQTE

-393 EPEPIPTE
+393 EPKYNPAEQTNEHANDLVPTE
-401 PIVQQANDPM
+401 NNGNE
-411 PVEKNGSELE
+411 VET
-421 PHKEVAKVPG
+421 HKEVTKGPEG
-431 GGLNTAASSSELS
+431 SSGSAASSSQLS
-444 DLTDMDGIT
+444 DLTDLDGIAP
-453 SPKASRTIREKL
+453 SKPSRT
-465 EVETLGEHV
+465 VEEASEAEAMADHV
-474 DEASSELSDIVS
+474 DEASSELSDVVS
-486 ADLVSPDAALL
+486 AALVSPDAALL
-497 DPTPAKSAISHLIG
+497 DSTLAKSAISHLIG

-548 SPREAASQPT
+548 SPREAATQST

-565 PIAKVQTRSR
+565 PIAKVQPRSR

-599 CIEAAEHSR
+599 SIEAAENSR
-608 LNPYALHQEEYQ
+608 LNPYALHQEEYH

-672 VCFDWLVRRGFINY
+672 LCFDWLVRRGFINY

-703 SQPRKRKTVVVIGA
+703 SQPRKKKTVVVIGA
-717 GFSGLGCARQL
+717 GFSGLACARQL

-767 HTLPDT
+767 QTLPDT

-830 DPTRDEMVEHLFN
+830 DPARDEMVEHLFN

-899 SQQNVTPETHLV
+899 SQQNVAPETHLV

-937 AKSLGW
+937 ATSIGW
-943 NLKPGVPE
+943 TLRSGVPE

-961 GDSSATLGSV
+961 GDRSATLGSV

-1002 SNATNLNRLSLK
+1002 SNATSLNRLSLQ

-1047 PLTIRQKAPVKRIT
+1047 PLNIRHKAPVKRIT
-1061 YTTEATA
+1061 YATEGAV
-1068 GPARIDLEDGQS
+1068 GPARVELEDGQS

-1086 VNTIPLGVLKQ
+1086 VNTIPLGVLKH
-1097 GGVEFQPPLPSWK
+1097 GGIEFQPPLPSWK

-1183 MAGDAGYDTE
+1183 MAGEAGYDTE
-1193 ITPNDELIAEATEV
+1193 VTPNDELIAEATEV

-1239 NAGVKMQAE
+1239 NAGVKMQAD

-1287 DVLEEMLGPIEIPVP
+1287 DVLEEMIGPIEIPVP

-1310 ASLKRKAEEENK
+1310 SSLKRKAEEENK

-1333 MEIQEH
+1333 MGIQEH
-1339 IYSKLGSYPIK
+1339 IYSKLGLYPVK

-1393 TSKMWKEAAPEVR
+1393 TSKMWKEAALEVR
-1406 QPFEDAAEEQKRNYA
+1406 QPFEDAAEEQKRTYA
-1421 QAVRDW
+1421 QALKDW
-1427 TAAAAKWD
+1427 TAAAAKWE
-1435 KEAIELRQEY
+1435 KEAIEVRQEY
-1445 VKEHPD
+1445 VKEHPIAS
-1451 MPGPEELA
+1451 GPEELA
-1459 ADGGGHASGGRRAKR
+1459 GDGSGYASGGRRAKR
-1474 VESYAEEDSDL
+1474 VESYAEDSDL
-1485 DMD
+1485 DME

>member
-1 MGANSRSARS
+1 
-11 GQKSGIGKRPARS
+11 
-24 SNIGSDPQVPH
+24 
-35 SSSVL
+35 
-40 LSPASTSSSRT
+40 
-51 TSAPKRKNLAPGSSS
+51 
-66 RRSSTNSRASRK
+66 
-78 PSRPSAPRPEPE
+78 
-90 EANDEFIADII
+90 
-101 VVNTDSPDHFDDMDN
+101 
-116 EVSETMISGD
+116 
-126 AIMYVPWSSRPSR
+126 
-139 DPVSVCINFA
+139 
-149 EYCILTVSMSDAIVF
+149 
-164 RSDPHDSHAHQQSS
+164 
-178 PDPPVSVEAV
+178 
-188 PEPAK
+188 
-193 TGSELANTCVAGA
+193 
-206 NASEPAVI
+206 
-214 EEIAQHPTPAGEN
+214 
-227 SEFAHLPDSINTDA
+227 
-241 TPLKPSLAEPD
+241 
-252 AVDMGFAAPHA
+252 
-263 MNQDEPSELLSMFS
+263 
-277 TAPDESIAGKD
+277 
-288 SMAIEPT
+288 
-295 SSEPSGVSVADIS
+295 
-308 HTETNTGDVGVE
+308 
-320 TTESDRTAFT
+320 
-330 PAEMKTPAKIN
+330 
-341 AMVDQENHRSDVND
+341 
-355 FEPFVVD
+355 
-362 DTVPATSASP
+362 
-372 SCLDRAP
+372 
-379 LQSAKTE
+379 
-386 AVESVSA
+386 
-393 EPEPIPTE
+393 
-401 PIVQQANDPM
+401 
-411 PVEKNGSELE
+411 
-421 PHKEVAKVPG
+421 
-431 GGLNTAASSSELS
+431 
-444 DLTDMDGIT
+444 
-453 SPKASRTIREKL
+453 
-465 EVETLGEHV
+465 
-474 DEASSELSDIVS
+474 
-486 ADLVSPDAALL
+486 
-497 DPTPAKSAISHLIG
+497 
-511 ESRQSFASSASALT
+511 
-525 EQSGLSSKPPS
+525 
-536 VSSKATTPFDTG
+536 
-548 SPREAASQPT
+548 
-558 TLTPLST
+558 
-565 PIAKVQTRSR
+565 
-575 RIQYNVRPKVSI
+575 
-587 PTDLTP
+587 
-593 QEYAME
+593 ME
-599 CIEAAEHSR
+599 CIEAAENSR
-608 LNPYALHQEEYQ
+608 LNPYALHQEEYH
-620 ILRFHLSHAQVTTY
+620 ILRYHLSHAQVTTY
-634 LNIRNGI
+634 LNIRNGV

-692 QHKRKNSPAED
+692 QPRRNASAED

-733 QYSKRFRNMGED
+733 QYSKRFRSMGED

-773 APGIFRGKRFTAEM
+773 APGVFRGKRFTAEM

-830 DPTRDEMVEHLFN
+830 DPARDEMVEHLFN

-856 QPSKLIEGN
+856 QQSKLIEGN

-937 AKSLGW
+937 AMSLGW
-943 NLKPGVPE
+943 TLKPGVQE

-961 GDSSATLGSV
+961 GDRSATLGSV

-1047 PLTIRQKAPVKRIT
+1047 PLNIRHKAPVKRIT
-1061 YTTEATA
+1061 YTTEGAT
-1068 GPARIDLEDGQS
+1068 GPARIDLEEGQS

-1110 TDAIGRLGFG
+1110 TDAIERLGFG

-1193 ITPNDELIAEATEV
+1193 ITPNDELIDEATEV

-1248 DYQIMARSIGNLH
+1248 DYQIMARPIGNLH

-1287 DVLEEMLGPIEIPVP
+1287 DVLEEMLGPIEIPLP

-1322 DPVQARLEAYE
+1322 DPMQARLEAYE
-1333 MEIQEH
+1333 MEVQEH
-1339 IYSKLGSYPIK
+1339 IYSRLGPYPIK

-1393 TSKMWKEAAPEVR
+1393 TSKMWKEATPEVR

-1421 QAVRDW
+1421 QALKDW
-1427 TAAAAKWD
+1427 TAAAAKWEKD
-1435 KEAIELRQEY
+1435 AVQLRQVY
-1445 VKEHPD
+1445 IKEHPYVAD
-1451 MPGPEELA
+1451 PEPLA
-1459 ADGGGHASGGRRAKR
+1459 ADGAASAGGGRRAKR

-1485 DMD
+1485 DME

>member
-1 MGANSRSARS
+1 MIRALF
-11 GQKSGIGKRPARS
+11 S
-24 SNIGSDPQVPH
+24 SCRIWQCVFAFISDE
-35 SSSVL
+35 
-40 LSPASTSSSRT
+40 SPS
-51 TSAPKRKNLAPGSSS
+51 
-66 RRSSTNSRASRK
+66 
-78 PSRPSAPRPEPE
+78 
-90 EANDEFIADII
+90 
-101 VVNTDSPDHFDDMDN
+101 
-116 EVSETMISGD
+116 
-126 AIMYVPWSSRPSR
+126 
-139 DPVSVCINFA
+139 
-149 EYCILTVSMSDAIVF
+149 
-164 RSDPHDSHAHQQSS
+164 RSDPHDSHARQQPSS
-178 PDPPVSVEAV
+178 DPLVVDEGASESA
-188 PEPAK
+188 E
-193 TGSELANTCVAGA
+193 TRSELANTCVAGA
-206 NASEPAVI
+206 NASGLAAVEKIVQHSIPA
-214 EEIAQHPTPAGEN
+214 EEISKCADP
-227 SEFAHLPDSINTDA
+227 LDLMNTEA
-241 TPLKPSLAEPD
+241 TPLKKSLAEPD
-252 AVDMGFAAPHA
+252 PGDMDHTASHPTD
-263 MNQDEPSELLSMFS
+263 QDERFETLSMFPTAQYES
-277 TAPDESIAGKD
+277 TVAKNT
-288 SMAIEPT
+288 MANET
-295 SSEPSGVSVADIS
+295 SSTEASGVIS
-308 HTETNTGDVGVE
+308 PDMAHRETKSREVGDVITKSEKPAFKPAEVKAPAETNSMVDQDNSVLDANDFKDVVVDTMVPAASPSSKRADHISSLSAETGA
-320 TTESDRTAFT
+320 TESDS
-330 PAEMKTPAKIN
+330 AERGPT
-341 AMVDQENHRSDVND
+341 Q
-355 FEPFVVD
+355 
-362 DTVPATSASP
+362 
-372 SCLDRAP
+372 
-379 LQSAKTE
+379 TE
-386 AVESVSA
+386 AVDEHA
-393 EPEPIPTE
+393 NEPISIE
-401 PIVQQANDPM
+401 N
-411 PVEKNGSELE
+411 NGSELE
-421 PHKEVAKVPG
+421 SHKEFMKVPARSS
-431 GGLNTAASSSELS
+431 NTAASSSELS
-444 DLTDMDGIT
+444 DLTDLDGVAP
-453 SPKASRTIREKL
+453 SKASGTSE
-465 EVETLGEHV
+465 EASAVERMVDHV
-474 DEASSELSDIVS
+474 DEASSELSDVVS
-486 ADLVSPDAALL
+486 ADLVSPGAALL
-497 DPTPAKSAISHLIG
+497 DSTPAKSAISHLIG
-511 ESRQSFASSASALT
+511 ESRHSFASSASAPT

-548 SPREAASQPT
+548 SPREGASQPT

-565 PIAKVQTRSR
+565 PIARVRPRSR
-575 RIQYNVRPKVSI
+575 TVQYNVRPKVSI
-587 PTDLTP
+587 PTDLTA

-599 CIEAAEHSR
+599 CIEAAENSR
-608 LNPYALHQEEYQ
+608 LNPYALHQEEYH
-620 ILRFHLSHAQVTTY
+620 ILRYHLSHAQVTTY

-663 DTRWFDVAN
+663 DARWFDVAN

-692 QHKRKNSPAED
+692 QHKRKNAPAED
-703 SQPRKRKTVVVIGA
+703 SQPQKRKTVVIIGA

-830 DPTRDEMVEHLFN
+830 DPARDEMVEHLFN

-856 QPSKLIEGN
+856 QQSKLIEGN

-872 RDSTAEGHKTIAF
+872 RDSTAEGHRTIAF

-943 NLKPGVPE
+943 TLKPGVPE

-961 GDSSATLGSV
+961 GDRSATLGSL

-979 KGILDLNAQDFR
+979 KEILDLNAQDFR

-1002 SNATNLNRLSLK
+1002 SNATNLSRLSLK

-1027 HTMVV
+1027 HTMIV

-1047 PLTIRQKAPVKRIT
+1047 RLNIRHKAPVKRIT
-1061 YTTEATA
+1061 YTTEGAT
-1068 GPARIDLEDGQS
+1068 GPARIDLEDGQA

-1086 VNTIPLGVLKQ
+1086 VNTIPLGVLKH

-1110 TDAIGRLGFG
+1110 TDAIERLGFG

-1248 DYQIMARSIGNLH
+1248 DYQIMARPIGNLH

-1322 DPVQARLEAYE
+1322 DPMQARLEAYE

-1339 IYSKLGSYPIK
+1339 IYSRLGSYPVK
-1350 PSKVAGNPYLLFN
+1350 PAKVAGNPYLLFN
-1363 KAHYDEGRK
+1363 KAHYEEGRK
-1372 RCEEGRRT
+1372 RCEEGRRI

-1421 QAVRDW
+1421 QALRDW
-1427 TAAAAKWD
+1427 TAAAAKWE
-1435 KEAIELRQEY
+1435 KEAVDLRQEY
-1445 VKEHPD
+1445 VKEHPHVA
-1451 MPGPEELA
+1451 GSEEPA
-1459 ADGGGHASGGRRAKR
+1459 ADGTGSASGGRRAKR

-1485 DMD
+1485 DME

>member
-1 MGANSRSARS
+1 MGTNSRSARS
-11 GQKSGIGKRPARS
+11 GQKSGIGKRPTRS
-24 SNIGSDPQVPH
+24 SNIGSGPQVPH
-35 SSSVL
+35 SSTVL
-40 LSPASTSSSRT
+40 LSPASTSSSRA
-51 TSAPKRKNLAPGSSS
+51 TSAPKRKNLTLAPSS
-66 RRSSTNSRASRK
+66 RRSSANSRVSRR
-78 PSRPSAPRPEPE
+78 PARPSAPRPEHAE
-90 EANDEFIADII
+90 EIDEFIADII
-101 VVNTDSPDHFDDMDN
+101 VVNTDSPEHHDDMDD
-116 EVSETMISGD
+116 EVSESLIPGENLM
-126 AIMYVPWSSRPSR
+126 R
-139 DPVSVCINFA
+139 DP
-149 EYCILTVSMSDAIVF
+149 Y
-164 RSDPHDSHAHQQSS
+164 DSHDHQQPS
-178 PDPPVSVEAV
+178 PEAHVAVESASESAETPSESATTGPP
-188 PEPAK
+188 
-193 TGSELANTCVAGA
+193 GA
-206 NASEPAVI
+206 NASKPVAA
-214 EEIAQHPTPAGEN
+214 EEIAQQWTPAEES
-227 SEFAHLPDSINTDA
+227 SEYTPAPDFMRTET
-241 TPLKPSLAEPD
+241 TPLKSPLAGPD
-252 AVDMGFAAPHA
+252 AVDIDHAGSRPTLEDKPLEALLVFPKTKYEDSINKNSLTNELFVPEAAG
-263 MNQDEPSELLSMFS
+263 
-277 TAPDESIAGKD
+277 ESVID
-288 SMAIEPT
+288 MANR
-295 SSEPSGVSVADIS
+295 
-308 HTETNTGDVGVE
+308 ETNPEEGGDAP
-320 TTESDRTAFT
+320 TESDKPPLH
-330 PAEMKTPAKIN
+330 PAEVKASAEIYS
-341 AMVDQENHRSDVND
+341 MVDRDNTGLDVND
-355 FEPFVVD
+355 LDNGVVD
-362 DTVPATSASP
+362 ALVPAASP
-372 SCLDRAP
+372 SSKRADHAPP
-379 LQSAKTE
+379 LSAQTAGAAAKDPAETE
-386 AVESVSA
+386 TALA
-393 EPEPIPTE
+393 EPTDKNT
-401 PIVQQANDPM
+401 NDPSSI
-411 PVEKNGSELE
+411 ENNGSELVS
-421 PHKEVAKVPG
+421 HKEFLKVPG
-431 GGLNTAASSSELS
+431 RSSNPAPPSSELS
-444 DLTDMDGIT
+444 DLTDLDDISPSKASGTSEEVLSLGGIT
-453 SPKASRTIREKL
+453 
-465 EVETLGEHV
+465 GQV

-486 ADLVSPDAALL
+486 ADLVSPGAAHL
-497 DPTPAKSAISHLIG
+497 DSTPAKSAISHLIG
-511 ESRQSFASSASALT
+511 ESRHSFASSASAPT

-558 TLTPLST
+558 ALTPLST
-565 PIAKVQTRSR
+565 PIARVQRRSR
-575 RIQYNVRPKVSI
+575 RVQFNVRPKVSI

-608 LNPYALHQEEYQ
+608 LNPYALHQDEYH
-620 ILRFHLSHAQVTTY
+620 ILRYHLSHAQVTTY

-686 GCVEIR
+686 GCVEIH
-692 QHKRKNSPAED
+692 QSRKIASAED

-830 DPTRDEMVEHLFN
+830 DPARDEMVEHLFN
-843 ACLDRVSEYKFKS
+843 ACLDRVSEYKFRS
-856 QPSKLIEGN
+856 QQSKLIEGN

-899 SQQNVTPETHLV
+899 SQQNITPETHLV

-943 NLKPGVPE
+943 TLRPGVQE

-961 GDSSATLGSV
+961 IDRSATLGSV

-979 KGILDLNAQDFR
+979 KEILDLNAQDFR

-1032 GGYQSVARGLSMLPT
+1032 GGYQSVARGLSMLPA
-1047 PLTIRQKAPVKRIT
+1047 PLNIRHKSAVKRIK
-1061 YTTEATA
+1061 YTTEVAT
-1068 GPARIDLEDGQS
+1068 GPARIDLEDGHA

-1097 GGVEFQPPLPSWK
+1097 GGIEFQPPLPSWK
-1110 TDAIGRLGFG
+1110 TDAIERLGFG

-1166 QWFNVSN
+1166 QWFNVTN

-1193 ITPNDELIAEATEV
+1193 MTPNDELIAEATEV

-1248 DYQIMARSIGNLH
+1248 DYQIMARPIGNLH

-1287 DVLEEMLGPIEIPVP
+1287 DVLEEMLGPIEIPLP

-1310 ASLKRKAEEENK
+1310 ASLKRKSEEENK
-1322 DPVQARLEAYE
+1322 DPMQARLEAYE

-1339 IYSKLGSYPIK
+1339 IYSRLGLYPIK

-1363 KAHYDEGRK
+1363 KANYEEGRK

-1393 TSKMWKEAAPEVR
+1393 TSKMWKEATAEVR
-1406 QPFEDAAEEQKRNYA
+1406 QPFEDAAEEQKRTYA
-1421 QAVRDW
+1421 QALKDW

-1435 KEAIELRQEY
+1435 RDAVELRQVY
-1445 VKEHPD
+1445 VRAHPYVT
-1451 MPGPEELA
+1451 GPDELDGEGA
-1459 ADGGGHASGGRRAKR
+1459 ASACGVRRAKR
-1474 VESYAEEDSDL
+1474 VASYAEEDSDL